1 MLDSAF
7 FFSSPRIFPRYFCAM
22 ISNQSTPIKEKRME
36 KDKKVLVVELSKK
49 GMGGR
54 WREMEKKDRRGHFL
68 DMPTTPGGRWSGFA
82 RRKSDRTGRAASPFS
97 VPHFT
102 TPKLKRHLRCSMSGS
117 IVYKL
122 QTSSTG
128 IASTRAL
135 CLVPTSKA
143 KFYAS
148 LLFHICY
155 TQERSVPLESP
166 PQSPPRHIQS
176 HCIPPAKKELI
187 GASGCR

>member
-1 MLDSAF
+1 M
-7 FFSSPRIFPRYFCAM
+7 
-22 ISNQSTPIKEKRME
+22 K
-36 KDKKVLVVELSKK
+36 KDEKVLVVEPSKK
-49 GMGGR
+49 GMRGR

-68 DMPTTPGGRWSGFA
+68 GILNYSICAYHSRGKVVRVRP
-82 RRKSDRTGRAASPFS
+82 KKERTRRAASPFS

-102 TPKLKRHLRCSMSGS
+102 TPKLKCHLRCSMFGS

-143 KFYAS
+143 RFYAS
-148 LLFHICY
+148 LLFRICY
-155 TQERSVPLESP
+155 TQERSIPPESP
-166 PQSPPRHIQS
+166 YSPQNPPTTHS
-176 HCIPPAKKELI
+176 VSLHSTSKKGI
-187 GASGCR
+187 DRCTGMRITM